1 MAQYLTLLT
10 NTGAAK
16 LATALAN
23 GTTVQIT
30 QLAVG
35 DGNGAAV
42 TPTATMTAL
51 VRERHR
57 VTLQSLTV
65 DSSNPNY
72 IIAEGVIPSTVGG
85 WTIREAALF
94 DSAGQMFAVANFPD
108 TVKPLLAEGSA
119 RDLVVRIV
127 IQVSN
132 TSAVQLLIDPSVVLA
147 SQSWV
152 NSQGFVKKAGDIMTG
167 LLTLSGNPTA
177 NLHAVPKQFLDTSLA
192 NYLLKSGGSM
202 TGNLSMTN
210 GAFLKLERVNTTN
223 EGGEVQFMRAGDNTV
238 AWVIDQTGAG
248 TTSPGLLRFH
258 NNTGENP
265 RLSLSSTDATFTVPV
280 TLPGDP
286 TTSFQAATKNYVDS
300 RTGSDAVP
308 IGQILWY
315 AGQTAPTSFLICD
328 GSAVSR
334 TTYSVLFARIGTTYG
349 AGDGSTTFNLPDLRG
364 EFIRGWDSRASG
376 GPDSGRVFG
385 SKQTATGLGHI
396 GTDANNNQ
404 LAMNVDQPDGTNES
418 YTFNGRLD
426 SGIASSATQKRWR
439 VRPRNIALLPI
450 IKAALLSPVDVA
462 LLGQAQA
469 QYVAKIGDTMTG
481 ALTLSGAPTSSL
493 HAATKAY
500 VDTADAAKLN
510 LTGGTLTGALTLAGA
525 PASALQ
531 AATKQYVDDATAA
544 ATSNGQVEAW
554 VNFNGTG
561 TVAIRASANI
571 SSITDN
577 GVGQYTINFATPL
590 PDANYSF
597 ALSGAQPAGSSSTGV
612 IARHTVDPTAS
623 ALVIVCYNNSNATD
637 FATVTATIVR

>member
-42 TPTATMTAL
+42 TPTATMTGL
-51 VRERHR
+51 VREKHR

-65 DSSNPNY
+65 DAANPNY
-72 IIAEGVIPSTVGG
+72 IIAEGIIPSTVGG

-167 LLTLSGNPTA
+167 ALTLSGAPTA
-177 NLHAVPKQFLDTSLA
+177 NLHAATKQYVDTMAASGLA
-192 NYLLKSGGSM
+192 GGSD
-202 TGNLSMTN
+202 T
-210 GAFLKLERVNTTN
+210 
-223 EGGEVQFMRAGDNTV
+223 
-238 AWVIDQTGAG
+238 
-248 TTSPGLLRFH
+248 
-258 NNTGENP
+258 
-265 RLSLSSTDATFTVPV
+265 
-280 TLPGDP
+280 
-286 TTSFQAATKNYVDS
+286 
-300 RTGSDAVP
+300 VP

-315 AGQTAPTSFLICD
+315 AGQTAPTSFLVCD

-334 TTYSVLFARIGTTYG
+334 TTYAVLFARIGTTYG
-349 AGDGSTTFNLPDLRG
+349 SGDGSTTFNLPDLRG

-376 GPDSGRVFG
+376 GPDSGRAFG

-404 LAMNVDQPDGTNES
+404 LAMNVDQPDGTAES
-418 YTFNGRLD
+418 YTITGRLD
-426 SGIASSATQKRWR
+426 SGIAPSATQKRWR

-450 IKAALLSPVDVA
+450 IKATLLTSVDIA

-500 VDTADAAKLN
+500 VDTADALKLN
-510 LTGGTLTGALTLAGA
+510 LSGGTLTGALTLSGA
-525 PASALQ
+525 PTANLH
-531 AATKQYVDDATAA
+531 AATKLYVDTAA
-544 ATSNGQVEAW
+544 ASAASTGGPVKAW

-561 TVAIRASANI
+561 TVAIRQSFNV

-577 GVGQYTINFATPL
+577 GVGDYTVNF
-590 PDANYSF
+590 S
-597 ALSGAQPAGSSSTGV
+597 
-612 IARHTVDPTAS
+612 S
-623 ALVIVCYNNSNATD
+623 ALVDADYCIGGSMSTGSTWGGIAIKNATSL
-637 FATVTATIVR
+637 TAGSFSVRTASSAVGVPDSSAAHDPLYVCLSVVR